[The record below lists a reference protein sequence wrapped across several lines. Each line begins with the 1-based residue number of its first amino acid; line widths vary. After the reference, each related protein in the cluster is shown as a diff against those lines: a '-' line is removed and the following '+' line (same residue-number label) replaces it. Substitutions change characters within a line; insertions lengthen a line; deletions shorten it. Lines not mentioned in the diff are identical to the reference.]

1 MIMRDNIEVFFEKHI
16 DYVDKMQIAELHEV
30 AVFELP
36 DTDIHQVA
44 VVLNAIGIN
53 PLDYM
58 NVVPAFF
65 LSCADSVDTW
75 RIPEGI
81 TRIDVDAFS
90 RSNIQYLQLPASVK
104 SIADFSFDRTKAL
117 KSLEF
122 DSGSLCEYIG
132 YKAFRECGLPKL
144 VLPNSVKVIAQEAF
158 IDSAIQEVVLP
169 QSLRELR
176 TGTFRYCAAL
186 EKINIPKSVVS
197 INSQV
202 FDGCVSLLEITY
214 EGTMEEWSHI
224 AFSAEWHDA
233 VLQRIICTNGV
244 INV

>member
-1 MIMRDNIEVFFEKHI
+1 MRDNIEVFFEKHI
-16 DYVDKMQIAELHEV
+16 DYVDKMQIAELYEIG
-30 AVFELP
+30 ELELA
-36 DTDIHQVA
+36 DADIHQIA
-44 VVLNAIGIN
+44 MVLNAIDIN
-53 PLDYM
+53 PLDHM
-58 NVVPAFF
+58 TTVPEFF

-81 TRIDVDAFS
+81 TRIDADAFS
-90 RSNIQYLQLPASVK
+90 LSSIQYLQLPTSIK
-104 SIADFSFDRTKAL
+104 SIEDFSFDRAKAL

-132 YKAFRECGLPKL
+132 YKAFRGCGLPKL
-144 VLPNSVKVIAQEAF
+144 VLPNSVKAISQEAF
-158 IDSAIQEVVLP
+158 IDSGIQEIVLP

-176 TGTFRYCAAL
+176 TGTFRYCAML
-186 EKINIPKSVVS
+186 EKINIPRSVVS
-197 INSQV
+197 INSRV

-224 AFSAEWHDA
+224 GFSAEWHDA
-233 VLQRIICTNGV
+233 VLQKIICTDGV